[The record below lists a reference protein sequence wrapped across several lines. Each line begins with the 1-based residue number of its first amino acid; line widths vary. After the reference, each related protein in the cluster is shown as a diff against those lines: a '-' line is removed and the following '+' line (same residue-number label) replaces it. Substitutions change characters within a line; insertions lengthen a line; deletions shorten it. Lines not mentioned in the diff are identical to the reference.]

1 MPRSLVQVRP
11 DPPTVSAKTRD
22 EVAKRFYR
30 VEHRRGRSID
40 FGKRILEL
48 KGVWNF
54 MAKDEGS
61 ASDANDSHDEHAKA
75 KDRESKE
82 LQEIRQRRQG
92 GGRMFL
98 SKIEDFV
105 LLGGVAYGI
114 LFALLLFS
122 MSAGML
128 GNSTTLDHTAST
140 TFLDIGD
147 ECTEITDEPWLNIFP
162 DPDQELFSIAGHNL
176 PNGEAYLNYTF
187 FKMVNEGT
195 KSVVEED
202 YGSNETVRTINKA
215 DRSNGRAYFKAPYSE
230 LPEGHYELVF
240 KVTVYE
246 ERDALSPVVM
256 NTMSKSV
263 EFEHEITQEA
273 LAFLPFV
280 NDDEHSDVRIEDAG
294 PRSCW
299 TVQDLGDWG
308 YILMGA
314 ELGGGRETAML
325 TGGAAGIPAWWMAFI
340 SLSLSLITLLIIY
353 PVMYKIYH
361 QEADDIL
368 SRTHINRLVEDTV
381 HNVSEQ
387 LSIEVDPDL
396 FKTEVRE
403 LSIDIMVA
411 YKNTENTLSD
421 SAEVR
426 AELLRSLL
434 EEFAIFRVFK
444 PVQLNVRVI
453 GDGATVD
460 FDSGV
465 GVGARSEEADLSV
478 EQQDYSSFFSE
489 LHSLSRIEDDVRD
502 SLDLFFTRRP
512 DVEMTGAVVTSDDR
526 VVFVSVIFRPT
537 QRFAWLRFN
546 KTSTQIKDEL
556 YRFIHERNEDLLGSQ
571 ELVVKTRNEVSTL
584 ADRSGAGRVER
595 RSQSDDER
603 IVAVAKQ
610 DGLGGRVLQTKFLGD
625 TLSTVEYMA
634 NEKREMINK
643 WGFWGLIFFVWIPFM
658 ASGVLVGAMLGLLSR
673 MQFMRVLLATL
684 IGGSIASVTWAYT
697 AEGIVKFMHQYKL
710 EVFIPLV
717 IGVFILMAV
726 LHIRSTKM
734 RRQTELFEDT
744 LLDNFH
750 ADIIAKYGDQ

>member
-1 MPRSLVQVRP
+1 
-11 DPPTVSAKTRD
+11 
-22 EVAKRFYR
+22 
-30 VEHRRGRSID
+30 
-40 FGKRILEL
+40 
-48 KGVWNF
+48 
-54 MAKDEGS
+54 MAKDSSGESNAMEG
-61 ASDANDSHDEHAKA
+61 HEEHSRSR
-75 KDRESKE
+75 DREAKE
-82 LQEIRQRRQG
+82 LQEIRQRRLG

-105 LLGGVAYGI
+105 LLGGLAYGA

-122 MSAGML
+122 MSSGML
-128 GNSTTLDHTAST
+128 GNSTALDHTAST

-147 ECTEITDEPWLNIFP
+147 ECEEVTDEPYLNIFP
-162 DPDQELFSIAGHNL
+162 NPDRELFSIAGHNL
-176 PNGEAYLNYTF
+176 PNGLAYLNYTF
-187 FKMVNEGT
+187 FEVVNEDT
-195 KSVVEED
+195 KAMVEGD
-202 YGSNETVRTINKA
+202 TGSNGTTRTINKA
-215 DRSNGRAYFKAPYSE
+215 DQNHGRAYFRAPYSD
-230 LPEGHYELVF
+230 LPEGHFELKF
-240 KVTVYE
+240 EVTILE
-246 ERDALSPVVM
+246 NAEPDANLVAGPLSK
-256 NTMSKSV
+256 TIK
-263 EFEHEITQEA
+263 FEHTISKET

-280 NDDEHSDVRIEDAG
+280 DDSEHSDVRIEDAG

-308 YILMGA
+308 YLLMGA

-340 SLSLSLITLLIIY
+340 SLSLSIISLLIIY
-353 PVMYKIYH
+353 PVMYKVYH
-361 QEADDIL
+361 QETDDIL
-368 SRTHINRLVEDTV
+368 SRTHITRLVEDTV
-381 HNVSEQ
+381 Y
-387 LSIEVDPDL
+387 EVGGNLGIDIDDDL
-396 FKTEVRE
+396 FKTEVRD

-411 YKNTENTLSD
+411 YKNTESTLSD
-421 SAEVR
+421 SKEVR
-426 AELLRSLL
+426 AELLRTLL

-453 GDGATVD
+453 GAGQTID

-465 GVGARSEEADLSV
+465 GIGTRAETEESELN

-502 SLDLFFTRRP
+502 SLDLFFTRRN
-512 DVEMTGAVVTSDDR
+512 DVEMKGAVVTSDDR
-526 VVFVSVIFRPT
+526 VVFVSVIYRPT
-537 QRFAWLRFN
+537 QRFAFIRFK

-556 YRFIHERNEDLLGSQ
+556 FRFIHDRNEDLLGTQ
-571 ELVVKTRNEVSTL
+571 ELIVKTRNEVSTL

-595 RSQSDDER
+595 RNDKDDER
-603 IVAVAKQ
+603 IVAVARQ
-610 DGLGGRVLQTKFLGD
+610 DGLGGRMLQTKFLGD

-750 ADIIAKYGDQ
+750 ADVIAKYGE

>member
-1 MPRSLVQVRP
+1 
-11 DPPTVSAKTRD
+11 
-22 EVAKRFYR
+22 
-30 VEHRRGRSID
+30 
-40 FGKRILEL
+40 
-48 KGVWNF
+48 
-54 MAKDEGS
+54 MAKEPVMD
-61 ASDANDSHDEHAKA
+61 SDAIEAHDEQSKA
-75 KDRESKE
+75 RDREGKE
-82 LQEIRQRRQG
+82 LQEIRQRRSG

-98 SKIEDFV
+98 SNIEDFV
-105 LLGGVAYGI
+105 LLGGMAYG
-114 LFALLLFS
+114 LVFALLLFS
-122 MSAGML
+122 MSSGML
-128 GNSTTLDHTAST
+128 GNSTALDHTAST
-140 TFLDIGD
+140 TLLDIGD

-187 FKMVNEGT
+187 FKIMDGGT
-195 KSVVEED
+195 KSLVEGD
-202 YGSNETVRTINKA
+202 VGSNETIRTINKA
-215 DRSNGRAYFKAPYSE
+215 DKSNGRAFFYAPYSA
-230 LPEGHYELVF
+230 LPEGHFELQFRVI
-240 KVTVYE
+240 VHE
-246 ERDALSPVVM
+246 EQNTSSPVVM
-256 NTMSKSV
+256 PSISKSV
-263 EFEHEITQEA
+263 EFEHTVSSEA

-280 NDDEHSDVRIEDAG
+280 DDAEHSEVRIEDAG
-294 PRSCW
+294 PRTCW

-308 YILMGA
+308 YLLMGA

-361 QEADDIL
+361 QDADDIL
-368 SRTHINRLVEDTV
+368 SRSHIVRVVSDTV
-381 HNVSEQ
+381 QRVSDQ
-387 LSIEVDPDL
+387 LGIEVDEDL
-396 FKTEVRE
+396 FKTEVRD

-453 GDGATVD
+453 GEGQNVD

-465 GVGARSEEADLSV
+465 GIGARSDETDLKE

-502 SLDLFFTRRP
+502 SLDLFFTRRS
-512 DVEMTGAVVTSDDR
+512 DVEMNGAVVTSDDR
-526 VVFVSVIFRPT
+526 VIFVSVIFRPT

-595 RSQSDDER
+595 QSQSDDER

-717 IGVFILMAV
+717 IGVFILMAI

-750 ADIIAKYGDQ
+750 ADIAAKYGDQ

>member
-1 MPRSLVQVRP
+1 
-11 DPPTVSAKTRD
+11 
-22 EVAKRFYR
+22 
-30 VEHRRGRSID
+30 
-40 FGKRILEL
+40 
-48 KGVWNF
+48 
-54 MAKDEGS
+54 MAKEAS
-61 ASDANDSHDEHAKA
+61 ADSDANDDSDEHIKA
-75 KDRESKE
+75 KDREGKE
-82 LQEIRQRRQG
+82 LQEIRQRRKG

-105 LLGGVAYGI
+105 LLGGMAYGV

-122 MSAGML
+122 MSSGAL
-128 GNSTTLDHTAST
+128 GNSTGLDYTAST

-147 ECTEITDEPWLNIFP
+147 ECTEITEEPWLNIFP

-187 FKMVNEGT
+187 FEIVGEDT
-195 KSVVEED
+195 KSLVTEE
-202 YGSNETVRTINKA
+202 YGSNETVRTIKKA

-230 LPEGHYELVF
+230 LPEGHYELKF
-240 KVTVYE
+240 RVTVHE
-246 ERDALSPVVM
+246 ERNVSSNMTLIPI
-256 NTMSKSV
+256 TKSI
-263 EFEHEITQEA
+263 EFEHTISQET

-280 NDDEHSDVRIEDAG
+280 DDAEHSEVRIEDAG

-340 SLSLSLITLLIIY
+340 SLSLSLITLLIVY
-353 PVMYKIYH
+353 PVMYKVYH
-361 QEADDIL
+361 QESDDIL
-368 SRTHINRLVEDTV
+368 SRAHIARLVEDTV
-381 HNVSEQ
+381 NKVSDH
-387 LSIEVDPDL
+387 LGIDVDDDL
-396 FKTEVRE
+396 FKTEVRD

-421 SAEVR
+421 AAEVR
-426 AELLRSLL
+426 AELLRNLL

-453 GDGATVD
+453 GDGQNID

-465 GVGARSEEADLSV
+465 GIGAREEETDLNS

-502 SLDLFFTRRP
+502 SLDLFFTRRS
-512 DVEMTGAVVTSDDR
+512 DVDMNGAVVTSDDR
-526 VVFVSVIFRPT
+526 VIFVSVIFRPT

-595 RSQSDDER
+595 RSQTDDER

-684 IGGSIASVTWAYT
+684 IGGSVASITWAYT

>member
-1 MPRSLVQVRP
+1 
-11 DPPTVSAKTRD
+11 
-22 EVAKRFYR
+22 
-30 VEHRRGRSID
+30 
-40 FGKRILEL
+40 
-48 KGVWNF
+48 
-54 MAKDEGS
+54 MAKEAS
-61 ASDANDSHDEHAKA
+61 ADSAANDGSDEHIKA
-75 KDRESKE
+75 KHREGKE
-82 LQEIRQRRQG
+82 LQEIRQRRMG
-92 GGRMFL
+92 GGRRFL

-105 LLGGVAYGI
+105 LLGGIAYGV

-122 MSAGML
+122 MSSGAL
-128 GNSTTLDHTAST
+128 GNTTSLDHTAST

-147 ECTEITDEPWLNIFP
+147 ECTEITEEAWLNIFP

-187 FKMVNEGT
+187 LEILEDDF
-195 KSVVEED
+195 KSVVPGE
-202 YGSNETVRTINKA
+202 YGSNETVRTIKKA
-215 DRSNGRAYFKAPYSE
+215 DTSNGRAYFKAPYSE
-230 LPEGHYELVF
+230 LPEGHYELNF
-240 KVTVYE
+240 RVTVHE
-246 ERDALSPVVM
+246 EQ
-256 NTMSKSV
+256 NTSSNITLGPITKSIK
-263 EFEHEITQEA
+263 FEHTISKEA

-280 NDDEHSDVRIEDAG
+280 DDAEHSEVRIEDAG

-340 SLSLSLITLLIIY
+340 SLSLSLITLLIVY
-353 PVMYKIYH
+353 PVMYKVYH
-361 QEADDIL
+361 QESDDIL
-368 SRTHINRLVEDTV
+368 SRAHIARLVSDTV
-381 HNVSEQ
+381 GGVGDQ
-387 LSIEVDPDL
+387 LGIEVDDDL
-396 FKTEVRE
+396 FKTEIRE

-421 SAEVR
+421 AAEVR

-453 GDGATVD
+453 GDGQNID

-465 GVGARSEEADLSV
+465 GIGAREEGTDLNS

-502 SLDLFFTRRP
+502 SLDLFFTRRS
-512 DVEMTGAVVTSDDR
+512 DVETNGAVVTSDDR

-595 RSQSDDER
+595 QSQSDDER

-684 IGGSIASVTWAYT
+684 IGGSVASVTWAYT

-717 IGVFILMAV
+717 IAVFILMAV

>member
-1 MPRSLVQVRP
+1 VDWVCL
-11 DPPTVSAKTRD
+11 T
-22 EVAKRFYR
+22 
-30 VEHRRGRSID
+30 
-40 FGKRILEL
+40 
-48 KGVWNF
+48 
-54 MAKDEGS
+54 MAKEKGS
-61 ASDANDSHDEHAKA
+61 DSDANEAVDEQSKA
-75 KDRESKE
+75 KDREGKE
-82 LQEIRQRRQG
+82 LQEIRQRRMG
-92 GGRMFL
+92 GGRRFL

-105 LLGGVAYGI
+105 LMGGMAYGV

-122 MSAGML
+122 MSAGIM
-128 GNSTTLDHTAST
+128 GNSTSVDHTAST

-187 FKMVNEGT
+187 FEIINEQT
-195 KSVVEED
+195 NSLVKED
-202 YGSNETVRTINKA
+202 YGTNETVRTINKA
-215 DRSNGRAYFKAPYSE
+215 DSSNGRAYFRAPYSE
-230 LPEGHYELVF
+230 LPEGHF
-240 KVTVYE
+240 KLEFQVTVHE
-246 ERDALSPVVM
+246 ERNKSSPVIFTGSDNV
-256 NTMSKSV
+256 S
-263 EFEHEITQEA
+263 FEHTISKET

-280 NDDEHSDVRIEDAG
+280 EDDEHSEVRIEDSG

-340 SLSLSLITLLIIY
+340 SLSLSIISLLIIY
-353 PVMYKIYH
+353 PVMYKVYH
-361 QEADDIL
+361 QDADDIL
-368 SRTHINRLVEDTV
+368 SRSHIVRVVGDTV
-381 HNVSEQ
+381 YKVGEQ
-387 LSIEVDPDL
+387 LGIEIDKDL
-396 FKTEVRE
+396 FKTETRD

-411 YKNTENTLSD
+411 YQNTENTLSD
-421 SAEVR
+421 SNEVR

-453 GDGATVD
+453 GGGQNVD

-465 GVGARSEEADLSV
+465 GIGASNDDTDLKEER
-478 EQQDYSSFFSE
+478 QDYSSFFSE

-502 SLDLFFTRRP
+502 SLDLFFTRRS
-512 DVEMTGAVVTSDDR
+512 DVEMNGAVVTSDDR
-526 VVFVSVIFRPT
+526 VIFVSVIFRPT

-556 YRFIHERNEDLLGSQ
+556 YRFIHERNADLLGSQ

-595 RSQSDDER
+595 RSQADDER

-717 IGVFILMAV
+717 IAVFILMAV

>member
-1 MPRSLVQVRP
+1 M
-11 DPPTVSAKTRD
+11 
-22 EVAKRFYR
+22 
-30 VEHRRGRSID
+30 
-40 FGKRILEL
+40 
-48 KGVWNF
+48 
-54 MAKDEGS
+54 
-61 ASDANDSHDEHAKA
+61 
-75 KDRESKE
+75 
-82 LQEIRQRRQG
+82 
-92 GGRMFL
+92 
-98 SKIEDFV
+98 
-105 LLGGVAYGI
+105 
-114 LFALLLFS
+114 
-122 MSAGML
+122 
-128 GNSTTLDHTAST
+128 
-140 TFLDIGD
+140 
-147 ECTEITDEPWLNIFP
+147 
-162 DPDQELFSIAGHNL
+162 FSIAGHNL
-176 PNGEAYLNYTF
+176 PNGVAYLNYTF
-187 FKMVNEGT
+187 LEILDDDF
-195 KSVVEED
+195 KSVVTED

-215 DRSNGRAYFKAPYSE
+215 DASNGRASFKAPYSE
-230 LPEGHYELVF
+230 LPEGHYELKF
-240 KVTVYE
+240 RVTVHE
-246 ERDALSPVVM
+246 ERNTSSNITLSPIVK
-256 NTMSKSV
+256 TI
-263 EFEHEITQEA
+263 EFEHTISQEA

-280 NDDEHSDVRIEDAG
+280 DDAEHSEVRIEDAG

-340 SLSLSLITLLIIY
+340 SLSLSLITLLIVY
-353 PVMYKIYH
+353 PVMYKVYH
-361 QEADDIL
+361 QESDDIL
-368 SRTHINRLVEDTV
+368 SRAHIARVVGDTV
-381 HNVSEQ
+381 NKVSDH
-387 LSIEVDPDL
+387 LGIDVDDDL
-396 FKTEVRE
+396 FKTEVRD

-421 SAEVR
+421 AAEVR

-453 GDGATVD
+453 GDGQNID

-465 GVGARSEEADLSV
+465 GIGAREEETDLNS

-502 SLDLFFTRRP
+502 SLDLFFTRRS
-512 DVEMTGAVVTSDDR
+512 DVDMNGAVVTSDDR
-526 VVFVSVIFRPT
+526 VIFVSVIFRPT

-595 RSQSDDER
+595 RSQTDDER

-684 IGGSIASVTWAYT
+684 IGGSVASITWAYT

>member
-1 MPRSLVQVRP
+1 
-11 DPPTVSAKTRD
+11 
-22 EVAKRFYR
+22 
-30 VEHRRGRSID
+30 
-40 FGKRILEL
+40 
-48 KGVWNF
+48 
-54 MAKDEGS
+54 MAKEKGLD
-61 ASDANDSHDEHAKA
+61 SDANEAVDEQSKA
-75 KDRESKE
+75 KDREGKE
-82 LQEIRQRRQG
+82 LQEIRQRRMG
-92 GGRMFL
+92 GGRRFL
-98 SKIEDFV
+98 SNIEDFV
-105 LLGGVAYGI
+105 LMGGMAYGV

-122 MSAGML
+122 MSAGIM
-128 GNSTTLDHTAST
+128 GNSTSVDHTAST

-176 PNGEAYLNYTF
+176 PNGEAYLNYTYF
-187 FKMVNEGT
+187 EIINEQTNSLVKEDFGT
-195 KSVVEED
+195 
-202 YGSNETVRTINKA
+202 NETVRTINKA
-215 DRSNGRAYFKAPYSE
+215 DSSNGRAYFKAPYSE
-230 LPEGHYELVF
+230 LPEGHF
-240 KVTVYE
+240 KLEFQVTVHE
-246 ERDALSPVVM
+246 ERNKSSPVIFRGSDNV
-256 NTMSKSV
+256 S
-263 EFEHEITQEA
+263 FEHTLSKET

-280 NDDEHSDVRIEDAG
+280 EDDEHSEVRIEDSG

-340 SLSLSLITLLIIY
+340 SLSLSIISLLIIY
-353 PVMYKIYH
+353 PVMYKVYH
-361 QEADDIL
+361 QDADDIL
-368 SRTHINRLVEDTV
+368 SRAHIVRVVEDTV
-381 HNVSEQ
+381 YKVGDQ
-387 LSIEVDPDL
+387 LGIEIDKDL
-396 FKTEVRE
+396 FKTETRD

-411 YKNTENTLSD
+411 YQNTENTLSD
-421 SAEVR
+421 SNEVR
-426 AELLRSLL
+426 AELLRNLL

-453 GDGATVD
+453 GGGQNID

-465 GVGARSEEADLSV
+465 GIGASTDDADLK
-478 EQQDYSSFFSE
+478 EERQDYSTFFSE

-502 SLDLFFTRRP
+502 SLDLFFTRRS
-512 DVEMTGAVVTSDDR
+512 DVEMNGAVVTSDDR
-526 VVFVSVIFRPT
+526 VIFVSVIFRPT

-556 YRFIHERNEDLLGSQ
+556 YRFIHERNADLLGSQ

-595 RSQSDDER
+595 RSQADDER

-717 IGVFILMAV
+717 IAVFILMAV

>member
-1 MPRSLVQVRP
+1 
-11 DPPTVSAKTRD
+11 
-22 EVAKRFYR
+22 
-30 VEHRRGRSID
+30 
-40 FGKRILEL
+40 
-48 KGVWNF
+48 
-54 MAKDEGS
+54 MAKEKGLD
-61 ASDANDSHDEHAKA
+61 SDANEAVDEQSKA
-75 KDRESKE
+75 KDREGKE
-82 LQEIRQRRQG
+82 LQEIRQRRMG
-92 GGRMFL
+92 GGRRFL
-98 SKIEDFV
+98 SNIEDFV
-105 LLGGVAYGI
+105 LMGGMAYGV

-122 MSAGML
+122 MSAGIM
-128 GNSTTLDHTAST
+128 GNSTSVDHTAST

-176 PNGEAYLNYTF
+176 PNGEAYLNYTYF
-187 FKMVNEGT
+187 EIINEQTNSLVKEDFGT
-195 KSVVEED
+195 
-202 YGSNETVRTINKA
+202 NETVRTINKA
-215 DRSNGRAYFKAPYSE
+215 DSINGRAYFKAPYSE
-230 LPEGHYELVF
+230 LPEGHF
-240 KVTVYE
+240 KLEFQVTVHE
-246 ERDALSPVVM
+246 ERNKSSPVIFRGSDNV
-256 NTMSKSV
+256 S
-263 EFEHEITQEA
+263 FEHTLSKET

-280 NDDEHSDVRIEDAG
+280 EDDEHSEVRIEDSG

-340 SLSLSLITLLIIY
+340 SLSLSIISLLIIY
-353 PVMYKIYH
+353 PVMYKVYH
-361 QEADDIL
+361 QDADDIL
-368 SRTHINRLVEDTV
+368 SRAHIVRVVEDTV
-381 HNVSEQ
+381 YKVGDQ
-387 LSIEVDPDL
+387 LGIEIDKDL
-396 FKTEVRE
+396 FKTETRD

-411 YKNTENTLSD
+411 YQNTENTLSD
-421 SAEVR
+421 SNEVR
-426 AELLRSLL
+426 AELLRNLL

-453 GDGATVD
+453 GGGQNID

-465 GVGARSEEADLSV
+465 GIGASTDDADLK
-478 EQQDYSSFFSE
+478 EERQDYSSFFSE

-502 SLDLFFTRRP
+502 SLDLFFTRRS
-512 DVEMTGAVVTSDDR
+512 DVEMNGAVVTSDDR
-526 VVFVSVIFRPT
+526 VIFVSVIFRPT

-556 YRFIHERNEDLLGSQ
+556 YRFIHERNADLLGSQ

-595 RSQSDDER
+595 RSQADDER

-717 IGVFILMAV
+717 IAVFILMAV

>member
-1 MPRSLVQVRP
+1 MDWVCL
-11 DPPTVSAKTRD
+11 T
-22 EVAKRFYR
+22 
-30 VEHRRGRSID
+30 
-40 FGKRILEL
+40 
-48 KGVWNF
+48 
-54 MAKDEGS
+54 MAKEKGPDSSANEAVDEQS
-61 ASDANDSHDEHAKA
+61 KA
-75 KDRESKE
+75 KDREGKE
-82 LQEIRQRRQG
+82 LQEIRQRRMG
-92 GGRMFL
+92 GGRRFL
-98 SKIEDFV
+98 SNIEDFV
-105 LLGGVAYGI
+105 LMGGMAYGV

-122 MSAGML
+122 MSAGIM
-128 GNSTTLDHTAST
+128 GNSTSVDHTAST

-176 PNGEAYLNYTF
+176 PNGEAYLNYTYF
-187 FKMVNEGT
+187 EIINEQTNSLVKEDFGT
-195 KSVVEED
+195 
-202 YGSNETVRTINKA
+202 NETVRTINKA
-215 DRSNGRAYFKAPYSE
+215 DSSNGRAYFKAPYSE
-230 LPEGHYELVF
+230 LPEGHF
-240 KVTVYE
+240 KLEFQVTVHE
-246 ERDALSPVVM
+246 ERNKSSPVIFRGSDNV
-256 NTMSKSV
+256 S
-263 EFEHEITQEA
+263 FEHTLSKET

-280 NDDEHSDVRIEDAG
+280 EDDEHSEVRIEDSG

-340 SLSLSLITLLIIY
+340 SLSLSIISLLIIY
-353 PVMYKIYH
+353 PVMYKVYH
-361 QEADDIL
+361 QDADDIL
-368 SRTHINRLVEDTV
+368 SRAHIVRVVEDTV
-381 HNVSEQ
+381 YKVGDQ
-387 LSIEVDPDL
+387 LGIEIDKDL
-396 FKTEVRE
+396 FKTETRD

-411 YKNTENTLSD
+411 YQNTENTLSD
-421 SAEVR
+421 SNEVR
-426 AELLRSLL
+426 AELLRNLL

-453 GDGATVD
+453 GGGQNID

-465 GVGARSEEADLSV
+465 GIGASTDDADLK
-478 EQQDYSSFFSE
+478 EERQDYSSFFSE

-502 SLDLFFTRRP
+502 SLDLFFTRRS
-512 DVEMTGAVVTSDDR
+512 DVEMNGAVVTSDDR
-526 VVFVSVIFRPT
+526 VIFVSVIFRPT

-556 YRFIHERNEDLLGSQ
+556 YRFIHERNADLLGSQ

-595 RSQSDDER
+595 RSQADDER

-717 IGVFILMAV
+717 IAVFILMAV

>member
-1 MPRSLVQVRP
+1 
-11 DPPTVSAKTRD
+11 
-22 EVAKRFYR
+22 
-30 VEHRRGRSID
+30 
-40 FGKRILEL
+40 
-48 KGVWNF
+48 
-54 MAKDEGS
+54 MAKDEVS
-61 ASDANDSHDEHAKA
+61 PSDANDSHDDHAKA

-122 MSAGML
+122 MSSGML

-187 FKMVNEGT
+187 FSHVNDDT
-195 KSVVEED
+195 KALVED
-202 YGSNETVRTINKA
+202 AYGSNETVRTINKA

-230 LPEGHYELVF
+230 LPEGHYELEF

-246 ERDALSPVVM
+246 ERNTSSTVVM
-256 NTMSKSV
+256 ETISKSV
-263 EFEHEITQEA
+263 EFEHDITKET

-280 NDDEHSDVRIEDAG
+280 NDDEHSEVRIEDAG

-368 SRTHINRLVEDTV
+368 SRAHINRLVEDTV
-381 HNVSEQ
+381 YNVSDQ
-387 LSIEVDPDL
+387 LSIDVDDDL

-421 SAEVR
+421 GAEVR
-426 AELLRSLL
+426 AELLRNLL
-434 EEFAIFRVFK
+434 EEFAIFRVYK
-444 PVQLNVRVI
+444 PVQLNVRAI
-453 GDGATVD
+453 GDGANID

-465 GVGARSEEADLSV
+465 GIGARGEEADLNI

-502 SLDLFFTRRP
+502 SLDLFFTRRS

-526 VVFVSVIFRPT
+526 VVFVSVLFRPT

-556 YRFIHERNEDLLGSQ
+556 YRFIHERNEDLLGAQ

-595 RSQSDDER
+595 RSQTDDER